1 MSSLRTL
8 AKSLNLSITTVS
20 RALDGYPDVS
30 EKTRQRVK
38 EAADAS
44 GYTPNAAARRLRK
57 GTTEVV
63 MMVLPAEP
71 GHFNE
76 PLYIGL
82 LATLGERLAKAGYDL
97 ALIAAPPGPGELKA
111 YRRIVEGRRADALV
125 VVRTR
130 RDDAAR
136 PAISREPTFPSWSW
150 AGPRS
155 TSPTPSWTAMASR
168 PSPPRPAGCRRS
180 ATSGSPTSL
189 RRRL

>member
-1 MSSLRTL
+1 MTVMSSLRTL

-63 MMVLPAEP
+63 TMVLPAEP

-76 PLYIGL
+76 PLYIEL
-82 LATLGERLAKAGYDL
+82 LATLGERLRQGRLRPHPD
-97 ALIAAPPGPGELKA
+97 
-111 YRRIVEGRRADALV
+111 RRAA
-125 VVRTR
+125 
-130 RDDAAR
+130 
-136 PAISREPTFPSWSW
+136 
-150 AGPRS
+150 
-155 TSPTPSWTAMASR
+155 
-168 PSPPRPAGCRRS
+168 
-180 ATSGSPTSL
+180 
-189 RRRL
+189 RRRTS